1 MSLAL
6 LESEYLEI
14 LDQRVHQDPLASLDL
29 LVPLDQKVDQ
39 LDHKASL
46 ENQDPQDLLVAPLA
60 PVVILECLANQGQ
73 SEILVPLVSLAPLDL
88 QVDPSVLLVLQ
99 ALRLAPLALLVD
111 PLVPAATLAFQVIL
125 ARLVP
130 QVRLVHLETLG
141 PLAHLV
147 QLAP

>member
-46 ENQDPQDLLVAPLA
+46 ENQGPQDLLVAPLA
-60 PVVILECLANQGQ
+60 PVVILECLEILDQ
-73 SEILVPLVSLAPLDL
+73 SEIQAPLVSLAPLDL
-88 QVDPSVLLVLQ
+88 QVDPSVPLVLP
-99 ALRLAPLALLVD
+99 ALRLAPLALLVA

-125 ARLVP
+125 ARLAP
-130 QVRLVHLETLG
+130 PEKLVHLETLG
-141 PLAHLV
+141 PLVPLV